1 MIKFKSIKLNSVLFF
16 NLHQRIL
23 RVWSY
28 RKEGSIVFFWY
39 DVAQA
44 RNMIKDPRHPF
55 FYDTTSQYGDFNA
68 LWKSLYIAIL
78 WCLSLWRNECT
89 QQTSSVY
96 RPAFPEFEY
105 CRGLLF
111 SRIAVKIKKLCFFPP
126 KLIYFLSVFNPT
138 HARKSIFLSNLE

>member
-44 RNMIKDPRHPF
+44 WNMIKDPRHPF
-55 FYDTTSQYGDFNA
+55 FMTLRHNM
-68 LWKSLYIAIL
+68 AIL
-78 WCLSLWRNECT
+78 MHYERVYISPFYGAYLCGEMGVA
-89 QQTSSVY
+89 SVY

-126 KLIYFLSVFNPT
+126 KLIYFLSVFSPT